1 MLLAAVL
8 SYKGEHDEARQT
20 RQDHVL
26 HIYKRC
32 LGDDHP
38 FTATLLNYVGN
49 DYQSLGDMKKAEAL
63 FREALNIRR
72 RHLGESHQETAR
84 SYHDLG
90 KCLAKKKD
98 YQEALVML
106 RKALE
111 IQQWVGDIP
120 HEEFITSQEIL
131 SILEIQDKGEEV
143 KTMEEQLKACSRRV
157 RKLNDS

>member
-8 SYKGEHDEARQT
+8 SYKGHHDEARQT

-63 FREALNIRR
+63 FRQALNIRR

-131 SILEIQDKGEEV
+131 SILEIQV
-143 KTMEEQLKACSRRV
+143 KTMEEQLKALSRRV
-157 RKLNDS
+157 CKLSDS